1 MFFLGIIVDVVA
13 YKGEFDEIERKL
25 S

>member
-1 MFFLGIIVDVVA
+1 MFFLGIIADVVA
-13 YKGEFDEIERKL
+13 FMVEFDEIERKL